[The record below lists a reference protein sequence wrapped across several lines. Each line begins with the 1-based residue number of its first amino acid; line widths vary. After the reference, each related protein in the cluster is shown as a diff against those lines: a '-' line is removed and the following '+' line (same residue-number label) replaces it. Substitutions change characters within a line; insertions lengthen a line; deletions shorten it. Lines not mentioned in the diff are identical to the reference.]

1 MTRPTMADAGPLFES
16 ALQELGVPIPSQ
28 DDAAWTLLR
37 YHIGRI
43 AGGEVAPRQGLRAIL
58 EDVYYPAQLH
68 AQRERYGADV
78 YDVGSFHASFYS
90 YDDLEARPSEV
101 FFDGL
106 YGEDAMKALDRAVV
120 DLAREWRIRHGA

>member
-16 ALQELGVPIPSQ
+16 ALQELGIPIPSQ

-58 EDVYYPAQLH
+58 EDVYYPAELH

-78 YDVGSFHASFYS
+78 MMSVASTQAFILTMILKHAQAKCFSTGCM
-90 YDDLEARPSEV
+90 ART
-101 FFDGL
+101 L
-106 YGEDAMKALDRAVV
+106 
-120 DLAREWRIRHGA
+120 